1 MDRNQNSQ
9 QKPWQKSAL
18 QRIKGMQKRSLF
30 IRIKSVAKN
39 GLHLKFKLQY
49 TAKKRSRNILKL
61 TCSSE

>member
-49 TAKKRSRNILKL
+49 TAKKKIQKYFEINLFI
-61 TCSSE
+61 